1 MSDNR
6 VTLLGTPCVYRD
18 GKEIHFPYRKAD
30 GIFYYLCVEKQTNR
44 DELVSLFWG
53 ACDEN
58 TGRKNLRQAL
68 FQIRRCVG
76 DEVIVLQGRNDLKMN
91 ERFGLKVDWD
101 APDAEFALSRG
112 RFLDFFYLKECPEF
126 EDWVEQKRAQQL
138 ARSLSYIKNQMANL
152 SVCRNTE
159 RLQQLIDV
167 WQMWKPWDEEMVLTG
182 MKCFA
187 QTGKYD
193 LGIQLYQE
201 YAGRLQND
209 LDEAPSQLVEL
220 MQQSLLHRKKL
231 AALRKPGTQ
240 DSFFGRLEELQYI
253 DERIF
258 WFLNEDSTHS
268 VVIEGEVGT
277 GKTELM
283 KQILKMNY
291 GTDVLQLS
299 SHCYGIE
306 ENYPMKAWRDMFV
319 QLENLC
325 DIGTIQLSEQHR
337 VRLSSVLAHGVN
349 LSGHSAEDVTVLI
362 SGVLAIFKELVS
374 RWRIIMYFDS
384 LQWMDS
390 VSQLLMQRVMI
401 EFGNEQIFLVAACRT
416 GEEKSVR
423 GLLLALQERNLID
436 LLSLSPFTE
445 EETTAITREV
455 LGVSEQDDEA
465 VHRLYLRTGGNPMA
479 LMEMLGVI
487 RREGWDSHLPLP
499 KIDMLTQLRL
509 DRLNPQQR
517 RVLDAMSIQF
527 EQADME
533 DLTLLTGFSPME
545 LVDLLEQLMRADLVV
560 EQLWDRGAVYKF
572 RHPFYKHYVYQHLSM
587 GKRQLWHRTMAECYD
602 KKEGRR
608 WYILLPYTIRH
619 YECGGMPERA
629 EALRQKMQ
637 NEKEN

>member
-1 MSDNR
+1 MYSVTNSFGLNGLCGFAVAVEADVSGGLPAFSIVGLPDSAVRESADR
-6 VTLLGTPCVYRD
+6 VRAA
-18 GKEIHFPYRKAD
+18 I
-30 GIFYYLCVEKQTNR
+30 
-44 DELVSLFWG
+44 
-53 ACDEN
+53 
-58 TGRKNLRQAL
+58 KNLGFRFPDRRITINLAPADVRKTGPVYDLPLLLAL
-68 FQIRRCVG
+68 LTASGQLEEVPADAAFLGELALDGSLRPVSGVLPMALAAAEHGIRALYVPAENAAEAAEACADTMTVYPAHTAR
-76 DEVIVLQGRNDLKMN
+76 EVVEALKGIRPLSPAAVIPFDP
-91 ERFGLKVDWD
+91 ED
-101 APDAEFALSRG
+101 AWQQVPDFADVMGQS
-112 RFLDFFYLKECPEF
+112 
-126 EDWVEQKRAQQL
+126 L
-138 ARSLSYIKNQMANL
+138 ARRA
-152 SVCRNTE
+152 
-159 RLQQLIDV
+159 
-167 WQMWKPWDEEMVLTG
+167 MVIAAAGGHNVLLTG
-182 MKCFA
+182 
-187 QTGKYD
+187 
-193 LGIQLYQE
+193 
-201 YAGRLQND
+201 
-209 LDEAPSQLVEL
+209 AP
-220 MQQSLLHRKKL
+220 
-231 AALRKPGTQ
+231 
-240 DSFFGRLEELQYI
+240 
-253 DERIF
+253 
-258 WFLNEDSTHS
+258 
-268 VVIEGEVGT
+268 GT

-337 VRLSSVLAHGVN
+337 ALLSSMLAHGVN

-455 LGVSEQDDEA
+455 LGASEQDDEA
-465 VHRLYLRTGGNPMA
+465 VHGLYLRTGGNPMA

-533 DLTLLTGFSPME
+533 DLTLLTGFSPIE

-560 EQLWDRGAVYKF
+560 EQLWNRGAVYKF

>member
-6 VTLLGTPCVYRD
+6 VTLLGTPCVYRN
-18 GKEIHFPYRKAD
+18 GQEIHFPYRKAE
-30 GIFYYLCVEKQTNR
+30 GIFYYLCVEKQTSR

-76 DEVIVLQGRNDLKMN
+76 DEVIVLQGRNDLKLN

-101 APDAEFALSRG
+101 ASDAEFALSRG

-126 EDWVEQKRAQQL
+126 EDWVEQKREQQL
-138 ARSLSYIKNQMANL
+138 TRSLSYIKSQMANP
-152 SVCRNTE
+152 SICRNTE

-167 WQMWKPWDEEMVLTG
+167 WQMWKPWDEEMVLTS

-258 WFLNEDSTHS
+258 WFLNEDSTRS
-268 VVIEGEVGT
+268 VVIEGEAGI

-306 ENYPMKAWRDMFV
+306 ENATMKAWRDLFV
-319 QLENLC
+319 QLENLVE
-325 DIGTIQLSEQHR
+325 IGTVHLSEPHR
-337 VRLSSVLAHGVN
+337 EMLSSMLAHSAGTGGRSAEDITAMISSVLA
-349 LSGHSAEDVTVLI
+349 L
-362 SGVLAIFKELVS
+362 FKELVS
-374 RWRIIMYFDS
+374 QWRIIMYFDS
-384 LQWMDS
+384 LQWMDP
-390 VSQLLMQRVMI
+390 VSQRLMQRVMI

-436 LLSLSPFTE
+436 LLPLKPFTE
-445 EETTAITREV
+445 EESTAIIHEV
-455 LGVSEQDDEA
+455 LDKSEQDDEA
-465 VHRLYLRTGGNPMA
+465 AHRLFLRTGGNPLV
-479 LMEMLGVI
+479 LMELLGVI
-487 RREGWDSHLPLP
+487 RREGWDSHHPLP
-499 KIDMLTQLRL
+499 KIDMLIQLRL

-545 LVDLLEQLMRADLVV
+545 LVDLLEQLMSADLVV
-560 EQLWDRGAVYKF
+560 EQPWGNGTVYKIK
-572 RHPFYKHYVYQHLSM
+572 HGFYKHYIYQHLSM
-587 GKRQLWHRTMAECYD
+587 GKRQLWHRTMAEYYD

-608 WYILLPYTIRH
+608 WYILLPYAIRH

-629 EALRQKMQ
+629 EALRQKTQ

>member
-18 GKEIHFPYRKAD
+18 GKEIHFPYRKAE

-465 VHRLYLRTGGNPMA
+465 VHRLYLRTGATPW
-479 LMEMLGVI
+479 
-487 RREGWDSHLPLP
+487 R
-499 KIDMLTQLRL
+499 
-509 DRLNPQQR
+509 
-517 RVLDAMSIQF
+517 
-527 EQADME
+527 
-533 DLTLLTGFSPME
+533 
-545 LVDLLEQLMRADLVV
+545 
-560 EQLWDRGAVYKF
+560 
-572 RHPFYKHYVYQHLSM
+572 
-587 GKRQLWHRTMAECYD
+587 
-602 KKEGRR
+602 
-608 WYILLPYTIRH
+608 
-619 YECGGMPERA
+619 
-629 EALRQKMQ
+629 
-637 NEKEN
+637 